1 MKRSVLLGLHASS
14 TAITLCYPVGIDII
28 KTSQQRNSM
37 IKSLVSVE
45 REIDCMNV
53 EEVEHVLVVP
63 TQLFHSLG
71 YFQGFS
77 SDVDKYLKTLFAPEN
92 ISFRPR
98 PAMETD
104 SSFKQLIPYVI
115 FRHED
120 ENGLVSIY
128 QYSVGIGGHISQ
140 EDSRSKDADPYHDG
154 MARELSEEVIIETP
168 HKIRLVGLIN
178 DDDTE
183 VGWVHLGI
191 VHICDVEEPNVRANE
206 EEIQGNG
213 FQPVND
219 LLDNLDGFETW
230 SAICLKALFA

>member
-1 MKRSVLLGLHASS
+1 
-14 TAITLCYPVGIDII
+14 
-28 KTSQQRNSM
+28 
-37 IKSLVSVE
+37 
-45 REIDCMNV
+45 MNV

-128 QYSVGIGGHISQ
+128 QYSRGGGSGEQRLVAKKSVGIGGHISQ
-140 EDSRSKDADPYHDG
+140 EDSLSKDADPYHDG

-168 HKIRLVGLIN
+168 HQIRLVGLIN

-183 VGWVHLGI
+183 VGRVHLGI
-191 VHICDVEEPNVRANE
+191 VHICDVEEPNVRSNE

-213 FQPVND
+213 FQPLND